1 MPPIRIASGATPAI
15 TVSGAAAAITRNAMP
30 PVPSAFARRCSAD
43 RPPEDGCEDWPPED
57 GCDDWPPE
65 DVDGIWTPGRADRA
79 ARPRSAAGGVAVR
92 LTSVLLLG
100 KRAEWGPDFGG
111 GRAGDVGAR
120 LDETESVS
128 VIRMRQRAG
137 AVKTRIRPLEGA
149 GRVPS
154 AAHRAHPRRSPRPRV
169 DRDS

>member
-15 TVSGAAAAITRNAMP
+15 TVSGAAAAITRKAMP
-30 PVPSAFARRCSAD
+30 PVPSAFARRCSAG
-43 RPPEDGCEDWPPED
+43 PPPED

-100 KRAEWGPDFGG
+100 KRAEWVPDFGVL
-111 GRAGDVGAR
+111 AQVA
-120 LDETESVS
+120 SVS
-128 VIRMRQRAG
+128 GSTKPNRFR
-137 AVKTRIRPLEGA
+137 
-149 GRVPS
+149 
-154 AAHRAHPRRSPRPRV
+154 
-169 DRDS
+169 